1 MTVNAIGYQ
10 QPVQPP
16 PPPPPKQHEVVHGET
31 IDSIARA
38 NGTTPQALIGA
49 NPQLV
54 NPDNLYPGDTLNL
67 PAAATADGDAGGGSA
82 KVTGEE
88 ENKTGTDAN
97 GTSSKSETSV
107 GVSEDGVTVGGKQ
120 TDKTTTTDADGNKTT
135 SGTTA
140 GGSVAVDP
148 DKGTVSLT
156 ANGGF
161 TESVKNS
168 KGVGLSFGID
178 GSSTVVAGQKTEDGV
193 TTYTVSSDVS
203 VTLNAGVDVK
213 QAGLEYGR
221 TDGIKASYEVSMPEQ
236 AAKTTDL
243 ASVNPFD
250 PSTMPTGTVIRI
262 DGSNYASNE
271 FKATFRNVAAE
282 TKVTTEEGTSLLVEK
297 TGADTVRVTAGP
309 TEAISAYN
317 GVGLDFEQV
326 KVMLGNDTSLSGAT
340 LKTAEFDLSTPE
352 GQAAYNDY
360 VANGNMPTDNGP
372 GVSEVKTIEKLD
384 YSSQAK
390 VDVKLGPLEL
400 GIDGAQNTGDS
411 VVTTY
416 PDGTAERTVN
426 LQYSGNV
433 PMTLTQTFDADG
445 NEIIEDREY
454 AYTIKVDESNS
465 QLINAA
471 QTGDVDRAHDGPV
484 EPGDTITITYTH
496 AEMAELQDLAGKAL
510 EATGGMDADLRI
522 LTQDY
527 DGNQVATFD
536 FAIALARNLGGS
548 DYGSAERLFNISS
561 SADGNYADGNYV
573 QLPGTVTVHG
583 S

>member
-16 PPPPPKQHEVVHGET
+16 PPPPPPKQHEVVRGET
-31 IDSIARA
+31 IDSIAKA

-49 NPQLV
+49 NPQLA
-54 NPDNLYPGDTLNL
+54 NPDHLYPGDLLNL
-67 PAAATADGDAGGGSA
+67 PAAAAEDGSGGGSVKA
-82 KVTGEE
+82 TGDDTAR
-88 ENKTGTDAN
+88 TGTDAN
-97 GTSSKSETSV
+97 GTSSKSEASV
-107 GVSEDGVTVGGKQ
+107 GVSDDGVTVGGKQ
-120 TDKTTTTDADGNKTT
+120 TDKTTTTDANGSKTT
-135 SGTTA
+135 SGTTTGA
-140 GGSVAVDP
+140 SVGVDP
-148 DKGTVSLT
+148 DKGTVALT

-178 GSSTVVAGQKTEDGV
+178 GSSTVVAGQKTTDGV

-250 PSTMPTGTVIRI
+250 PASMPTGTVIRL
-262 DGSNYASNE
+262 DGASYASNE
-271 FKATFRNVAAE
+271 FKATFRNVAVE
-282 TKVTTEEGTSLLVEK
+282 TKVTSEEGTSLLVEK
-297 TGADTVRVTAGP
+297 TGTDTVRVTAGP

-326 KVMLGNDTSLSGAT
+326 KLMLGNDTSLSGAT
-340 LKTAEFDLSTPE
+340 LKTAEFDLSTPD
-352 GQAAYNDY
+352 GLAAYNDF
-360 VANGNMPTDNGP
+360 VATGTMPADNGP

-433 PMTLTQTFDADG
+433 PMTLTQTFDAEG
-445 NEIIEDREY
+445 KEIVSERAY
-454 AYTIKVDESNS
+454 AFTIKADENTS
-465 QLINAA
+465 QMINAA
-471 QTGDVDRAHDGPV
+471 QTGDVGKAQDGPV
-484 EPGDTITITYTH
+484 KPGDTVTITYTEAEMGQLKAH
-496 AEMAELQDLAGKAL
+496 AEGAL
-510 EATGGMDADLRI
+510 EASGGMNTGLRV

-527 DGNQVATFD
+527 DGNPVSSFD
-536 FAIALARNLGGS
+536 FAIGMARNLGGS
-548 DYGSAERLFNISS
+548 DYGSAERLFTISGG
-561 SADGNYADGNYV
+561 ADGNFGDGNYV
-573 QLPGTVTVHG
+573 QLPGTVTVHD